1 MLSKR
6 RSLALSLEGEIKYGF
21 AKASAVPGDGEGGP
35 GRRGL
40 TDKESSPRFHP
51 AKKRDI
57 ARYHVQTESSRKG
70 RRVPTCCKF
79 SFWMKHGRQR
89 LDKVCCPPV
98 LGVQDSCP
106 PVLRGRCYG
115 NPSLFFLKP
124 PLCTPVQHIQ
134 QEADA
139 GIICEPCNGKG
150 WLVCDFCKGQKT
162 NVKAENKRIYRR
174 CPSCRAIGFVLCLKC
189 KVYKCVTFP
198 DSDDG
203 EESSL

>member
-1 MLSKR
+1 MATVLSGTQ
-6 RSLALSLEGEIKYGF
+6 L
-21 AKASAVPGDGEGGP
+21 
-35 GRRGL
+35 L
-40 TDKESSPRFHP
+40 TVR
-51 AKKRDI
+51 
-57 ARYHVQTESSRKG
+57 
-70 RRVPTCCKF
+70 
-79 SFWMKHGRQR
+79 MKHNIWPKPSPLPWQ
-89 LDKVCCPPV
+89 PA
-98 LGVQDSCP
+98 
-106 PVLRGRCYG
+106 
-115 NPSLFFLKP
+115 SLFFLKP

-162 NVKAENKRIYRR
+162 NVKAENRRIYRR
-174 CPSCRAIGFVLCLKC
+174 CPSCRAIGFVLCSKC